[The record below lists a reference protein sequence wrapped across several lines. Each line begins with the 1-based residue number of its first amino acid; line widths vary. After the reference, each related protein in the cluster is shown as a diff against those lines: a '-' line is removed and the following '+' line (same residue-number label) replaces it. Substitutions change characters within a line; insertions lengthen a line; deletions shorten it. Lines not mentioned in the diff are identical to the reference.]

1 MASQYGH
8 LDETAYDDKVGI
20 HEQTIKHLG
29 DDLTGAIIFLTVPQ
43 IQLCS

>member
-8 LDETAYDDKVGI
+8 LDKTAYDNKVGI
-20 HEQTIKHLG
+20 HEQTVKRLG
-29 DDLTGAIIFLTVPQ
+29 DDPTDATIFLTVPQ